1 MSGERTI
8 SGVKRRWGLR
18 RTDWVLLALLLL
30 CACTVVVALV
40 ARAGLSPANRPEN
53 YNVYEPY
60 QLALGFPCVL
70 VGAYIAAR
78 APRLPLGWL
87 FVTAGWG
94 AWLTALTSAVFDRG
108 WVHSE
113 LVGRPLLFAGF
124 SGWVWAR
131 GVLLVLVP
139 MAYPRGGLFH
149 GARAWR
155 KAWSAVAVFVVVFA
169 GVCNA
174 LPFAALVLETNTPA
188 AWTEPF
194 QRLVEPIMR
203 ALFVC
208 GLIAAVD
215 LLVRVARM
223 PAAERRR
230 HAPFAIG
237 AVLLLVPTSISV
249 AEMAG
254 ADVTL
259 NSPWSEFAPSGV
271 LPVALAVGVLRH
283 GVLGFRTVVRRTALY
298 AGVTIVAAAIYLAVV
313 AVFAAA
319 LDHGVGAGPLVAT
332 GLVAVTL
339 QPVRAWVQRGLN
351 RWVFGDRDDP
361 YRALAGMSRRLGAGE
376 GDGPLAVVAE
386 AVRASLQLPAV
397 AIEWRD
403 AGGEPVVVA
412 SAAGSRPSGGE
423 WREPVVYDGREVATL
438 VASLPEGETELT
450 GSERQLMRDL
460 AAAAGAVVQSALYAG
475 EIARSRDHLV
485 RAREEERRR
494 LRHDLHDGLGPTL
507 ASVAM
512 GLDAAATKL
521 ADDTD
526 LAELLRDLDRALQ
539 EAIADIRTLVQGL
552 RPPALDDLG
561 LVPALREQAHDLS
574 ARSHRADGRSLQ
586 IDVVTEPPL
595 PPIGAAV
602 EVAAF
607 RIAVEGMTNVL
618 RHAAAS
624 RCTVRLTAES
634 DGDTSRRGEFLHVRV
649 EDDGR
654 GIDPDGR
661 TGVGFES
668 MRNRAEELG
677 GELRVT
683 LRPGGGTVLAALL
696 PLQRG
701 EWALP

>member
-1 MSGERTI
+1 MSSEPTI
-8 SGVKRRWGLR
+8 TVVKRRGGLR
-18 RTDWVLLALLLL
+18 RTDWVLIALLVL
-30 CACTVVVALV
+30 CTATVIVGLV
-40 ARAGLSPANRPEN
+40 ARSGLSAATRPEN
-53 YNVYEPY
+53 YNVFEPY
-60 QLALGFPCVL
+60 QFALGFPCVL
-70 VGAYIAAR
+70 VGAYIAGR

-94 AWLTALTSAVFDRG
+94 VWLTALTSAVFDRG

-113 LVGRPLLFAGF
+113 LVGRPLLFVGF
-124 SGWVWAR
+124 AGWVWCR

-139 MAYPRGGLFH
+139 MAYPRGGLFR
-149 GARAWR
+149 GAALWR
-155 KAWSAVAVFVVVFA
+155 KAWSGVAIFVVVFA

-174 LPFAALVLETNTPA
+174 LPMAALVLSTGSPA

-194 QRLVEPIMR
+194 QRLLEPTMR
-203 ALFVC
+203 ALFVG
-208 GLIAAVD
+208 GLAAAVD
-215 LLVRVARM
+215 LLARVMGMAQT
-223 PAAERRR
+223 ERRR
-230 HAPFAIG
+230 HAAVAVG

-249 AEMAG
+249 ASTAG
-254 ADVTL
+254 FQVSLD
-259 NSPWSEFAPSGV
+259 SPWSEFAPAGM
-271 LPVALAVGVLRH
+271 LPIALAVGVLRH

-298 AGVTIVAAAIYLAVV
+298 GSVTLVAAALYVAVV

-319 LDHGVGAGPLVAT
+319 LDNGVGAGPVVAT

-339 QPVRAWVQRGLN
+339 QPVRTRVQQGLD
-351 RWVFGDRDDP
+351 RWVFGDRDEP
-361 YRALAGMSRRLGAGE
+361 YRALADMSRRLGEGE
-376 GDGPLAVVAE
+376 GDDPLAVVAE
-386 AVRASLQLPAV
+386 AVRSSLQVPSV

-403 AGGEPVVVA
+403 AEGVPVVVA
-412 SAAGSRPSGGE
+412 RAAGPRAAGGE
-423 WREPVVYDGREVATL
+423 WRETVLYDGREIATL
-438 VASLPEGETELT
+438 VVSLPEGEVGL
-450 GSERQLMRDL
+450 GSAEQRLLRDL
-460 AAAAGAVVQSALYAG
+460 AGAAGAVVQSALYAG

-521 ADDTD
+521 ADDAE
-526 LAELLRDLDRALQ
+526 LAALLRDLDHALQ
-539 EAIADIRTLVQGL
+539 DAIADIRLLVQGL

-574 ARSHRADGRSLQ
+574 ARSQRVDGGSLQ
-586 IDVVTEPPL
+586 IEVVAEPVL
-595 PPIGAAV
+595 PQIGAAV

-634 DGDTSRRGEFLHVRV
+634 VGSGSRTAELLQVRV
-649 EDDGR
+649 EDDGC
-654 GIDPDGR
+654 GIELDGR

-677 GELRVT
+677 GELRVMR
-683 LRPGGGTVLAALL
+683 RPGGGTVLAALL
-696 PLQRG
+696 PLRRG
-701 EWALP
+701 EWAVP